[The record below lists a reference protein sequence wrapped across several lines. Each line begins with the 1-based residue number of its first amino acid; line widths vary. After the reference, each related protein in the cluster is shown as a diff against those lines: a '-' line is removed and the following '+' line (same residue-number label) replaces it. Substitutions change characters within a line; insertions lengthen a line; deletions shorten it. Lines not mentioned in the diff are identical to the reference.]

1 MDLKNAST
9 RELVEELAK
18 REAVEKIVVEPYE
31 PCTVTVDGAERH
43 GLLTAAYILKAPLL
57 RGAASRRL
65 VEL

>member
-31 PCTVTVDGAERH
+31 PCTVTVDGKVVWDEGGPAV
-43 GLLTAAYILKAPLL
+43 ILRVLD
-57 RGAASRRL
+57 
-65 VEL
+65 